1 MLGNDT
7 IKFYL
12 AHHTAMRYLFELSG
26 EHPTLPLAEL
36 NASLD
41 AEGVKY
47 KITDTGERVVE
58 IETKKMNVER
68 MKGRLALCHEI
79 LLKCFSCEL
88 KDVKR
93 IEQYADSVPID
104 ATDGDTFCV
113 RAKRIG
119 DYGKNLN
126 LSKIEKS
133 LGGALNKKEKL
144 KVNLD
149 DPDIE
154 VRVLLSDRCYVG
166 IVKGKINRTGFEE
179 RKVSC
184 RPFFSPISL
193 HPRLARVL
201 VNLSRVKKGE
211 TLLDPFCGTG
221 GVLIEAGQMGVK
233 LIGSDIDKRMVN
245 GAKKNLEHFKI
256 PKSKIT
262 ACDVG
267 DIGDFVKN
275 VDAIATDP
283 PYGRSATT
291 NSEELRSLYGR
302 AFSVF
307 QDVLKDDGY
316 LSITLPD
323 MKYVKLGEKHLSLKE
338 VYPARVHRS
347 LTRYFCVYGHK

>member
-1 MLGNDT
+1 
-7 IKFYL
+7 
-12 AHHTAMRYLFELSG
+12 MRYLFELSG
-26 EHPTLPLAEL
+26 EHPVLPLAEL
-36 NASLD
+36 KASLG

-58 IETKKMNVER
+58 IETKKMSVER
-68 MKGRLALCHEI
+68 IKNRLALCHEI
-79 LLKCFSCEL
+79 LLKCFSC
-88 KDVKR
+88 KIADMKR
-93 IEQYADSVPID
+93 IEQYADSISLD
-104 ATDGDTFCV
+104 ATDCGTFCV
-113 RAKRIG
+113 RAKRVG
-119 DYGKNLN
+119 DHGKNLN

-133 LGGALNKKEKL
+133 LGGALNKKDKF

-166 IVKGKINRTGFEE
+166 IVKGRINRTGFEE
-179 RKVSC
+179 RKVRY
-184 RPFFSPISL
+184 RPFFSPVSL

-201 VNLSRVKKGE
+201 VNLSGVKKGE

-221 GVLIEAGQMGVK
+221 GILIEAGLIGAK
-233 LIGSDIDKRMVN
+233 LIGTDIDKRMVS
-245 GAKKNLEHFKI
+245 GAKRNLGYFKI
-256 PKSKIT
+256 AKSKII

-267 DIGDFVKN
+267 DIDDFVKN

-291 NSEELRSLYGR
+291 NSEELKSLYGR

-323 MKYVKLGEKHLSLKE
+323 MKYVKLGEKHLSLNE